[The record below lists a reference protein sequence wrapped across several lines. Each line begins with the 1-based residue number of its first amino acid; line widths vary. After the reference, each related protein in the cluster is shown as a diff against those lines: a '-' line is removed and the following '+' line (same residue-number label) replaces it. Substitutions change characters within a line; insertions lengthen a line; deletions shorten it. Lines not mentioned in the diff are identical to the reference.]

1 MTHCFRPG
9 DSMEAMLREAP
20 KGLDQVLRECGR
32 RYVLFNN
39 MASDPRPQVEQLFQ
53 MVDSMLLSNG
63 GQVCVTFSFFP
74 SLPSVCAS
82 LFVFLS
88 LYFFLSPAFFVSFP
102 LSLSISL
109 SFPILAPSLSLLISL
124 SSPPPFFLFLY
135 PSLSPMSTSLC
146 LPLTFSDKYLCTQAF
161 MCLVVL

>member
-20 KGLDQVLRECGR
+20 EGLDKVLRECGR

-39 MASDPRPQVEQLFQ
+39 MASDPRPQVEKLFQ
-53 MVDSMLLSNG
+53 MVDSMSLSKG

-88 LYFFLSPAFFVSFP
+88 LYFFLSLSFLVSLSLSLSLFPHPPFPLPTNLSFLSSSFLSLP
-102 LSLSISL
+102 LSL
-109 SFPILAPSLSLLISL
+109 PIPNVCL
-124 SSPPPFFLFLY
+124 
-135 PSLSPMSTSLC
+135 SLSPPHFL
-146 LPLTFSDKYLCTQAF
+146 
-161 MCLVVL
+161 